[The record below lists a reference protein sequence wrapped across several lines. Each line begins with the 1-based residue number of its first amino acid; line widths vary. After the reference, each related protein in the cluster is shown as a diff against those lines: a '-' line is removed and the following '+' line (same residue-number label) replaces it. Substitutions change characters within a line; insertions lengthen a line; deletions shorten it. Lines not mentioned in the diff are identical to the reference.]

1 MPTLELDQKGSLA
14 FDIAAFVGKCVA
26 VLGITGSG
34 KSNTVAVLIEELL
47 AQGLA
52 ATIVDI
58 ENEYW
63 GLAERYELLIAGRSP
78 QATLPLEVQTAALL
92 AELSLER
99 NISVVLDLSEHSQ
112 NEASE
117 ILLVYMTRLWE
128 GAGKLRKPYL
138 VVVEEAHE
146 WLPQGS
152 GSPLK
157 QMLTRFALRGRK
169 RGLSLL
175 LASQR
180 SAKVE
185 KDVLTQA
192 ALLFLHQVV
201 HPTDVKVYKDLIP
214 WPASQVEETVP
225 SLQPG
230 QAVVVRSASV
240 QFAEMRRRHTFDA
253 GATPEFGSMRA
264 PALRQVDTTTLA
276 ELQALFQEAKLQA
289 SPNKETALHQ
299 RISDLEADLARVR
312 DENEQ
317 LRSENALLSKLQ
329 LSSTAS
335 TLEISEAVVQHLAF
349 PSGLPVFSEGVPGAL
364 ATPLIQQTGPGVAS
378 PLAGAQAQ
386 ILQLDQVEW
395 NRYDEFRCSLRQLV
409 RDKAR
414 AAAAYAILRML
425 ASAPEMARAD
435 ILLSL
440 RLSENWLREQKV
452 EGLLENKKLV
462 RVSRR
467 GASHAIYYRSL
478 LQERLRGILPGRN
491 DYAQLVLDLF
501 SERKERK

>member
-1 MPTLELDQKGSLA
+1 MPTLELDQKGNLV
-14 FDIAAFVGKCVA
+14 FDVAAFVGKCVA

-63 GLAERYELLIAGRSP
+63 GLAERHELLIAGRSP
-78 QATLPLEVQTAALL
+78 QATLPLEVETAGLL

-117 ILLVYMTRLWE
+117 ILLAYMTRLWE
-128 GAGKLRKPYL
+128 VAGKLRKPYL

-146 WLPQGS
+146 FIPQGM

-157 QMLTRFALRGRK
+157 QILTRLALRGRK

-201 HPTDVKVYKDLIP
+201 HPIDVKVYKDLIP
-214 WPASQVEETVP
+214 WPASQVEEVVP
-225 SLQPG
+225 RLLPG
-230 QAVVVRSASV
+230 QALVIRSASV
-240 QFAEMRRRHTFDA
+240 QLAEMRRRYTFDA
-253 GATPEFGSMRA
+253 GATPEFGVAQA
-264 PALRQVDTTTLA
+264 PALRQVDAAMLA
-276 ELQALFQEAKLQA
+276 ELQALFQEAQQQKQQRA
-289 SPNKETALHQ
+289 TPNKEAPLHQ
-299 RISDLEADLARVR
+299 RIRDLEAELAQVREENERLRTKQALPGQQHQVVSAASMLSVEQATVGQLILPAGDFVPRSQAELEVAAGPLNVALPAFEGSGQRRYNEFRDLLKHLAR
-312 DENEQ
+312 E
-317 LRSENALLSKLQ
+317 K
-329 LSSTAS
+329 T
-335 TLEISEAVVQHLAF
+335 
-349 PSGLPVFSEGVPGAL
+349 
-364 ATPLIQQTGPGVAS
+364 
-378 PLAGAQAQ
+378 
-386 ILQLDQVEW
+386 
-395 NRYDEFRCSLRQLV
+395 
-409 RDKAR
+409 R
-414 AAAAYAILRML
+414 AELAYAILRELTRTPAM
-425 ASAPEMARAD
+425 EMARAD
-435 ILLSL
+435 LLL
-440 RLSENWLREQKV
+440 VLHIPDVRHYRDLNIEA
-452 EGLLENKKLV
+452 LLENRRLI

-467 GASHAIYYRSL
+467 GASHTIYYRSC
-478 LQERLRGILPGRN
+478 LQERLRGILPERN
-491 DYAQLVLDLF
+491 DYAQLVLGLF
-501 SERKERK
+501 SESKDE